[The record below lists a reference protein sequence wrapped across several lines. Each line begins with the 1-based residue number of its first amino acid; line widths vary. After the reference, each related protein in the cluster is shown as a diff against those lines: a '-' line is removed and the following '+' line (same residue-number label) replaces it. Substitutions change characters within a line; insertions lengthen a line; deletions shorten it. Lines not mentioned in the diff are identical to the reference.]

1 MDHKPLKIISLGMGV
16 QSTAL
21 YLMSSLGYIERAD
34 YAIYADLMSEK
45 PTTEDLIKYL
55 FDWKK
60 YNNGIEILVVE
71 ADLYEDVIN
80 GVNSDGKPFV
90 TIPAF
95 SESGGMV
102 QRQCTGEYKIKT
114 VKNKIR
120 DLYGLK
126 YKQRMKPTELW
137 LGISTDEIERA
148 KVSQMY
154 NVEYKYPLIDE
165 QISRSDC
172 KAFLEERSFHN
183 VPKSSCVFCPYQQNR
198 QFKEIKENFPE
209 QWKKIL
215 KVDKAIR
222 DKSRRG
228 KDDKLFLHRS
238 LKPMDEVYLQED
250 QEELF
255 MCEEGFCGL

>member
-1 MDHKPLKIISLGMGV
+1 MKIISLGMGV

-21 YLMSSLGYIERAD
+21 YLMSSLGYIEKAD
-34 YAIYADLMSEK
+34 YAIYADLKSEK
-45 PTTEDLIKYL
+45 PTTEKLVEYL

-60 YNNGIEILVVE
+60 RNNGIEILIKE
-71 ADLYEDVIN
+71 ADIYTDIIN
-80 GVNSDGKPFV
+80 GVNSDGRSFV

-102 QRQCTGEYKIKT
+102 RRQCTGEYKINT
-114 VKNKIR
+114 VKKKIR
-120 DLYGLK
+120 ELHGLK
-126 YKQRMKPTELW
+126 HRQRMKPTQLW

-148 KVSQMY
+148 KISQMY
-154 NVEYKYPLIDE
+154 NIEYKYPLIE
-165 QISRSDC
+165 NQISRSDC
-172 KAFLEERSFHN
+172 KTFLEERSFHN

-198 QFKEIKENFPE
+198 QFKEIKENFPK
-209 QWKKIL
+209 QWKKI
-215 KVDKAIR
+215 VDVDNAIR
-222 DKSRRG
+222 NNSQRG

-238 LKPMDEVYLQED
+238 LKPINEVYLQED

>member
-1 MDHKPLKIISLGMGV
+1 MKIISLGMGV

-21 YLMSSLGYIERAD
+21 YLMSSLGYIEKAD
-34 YAIYADLMSEK
+34 YAIYADLKSEK
-45 PTTEDLIKYL
+45 PTTEKLVEYL

-60 YNNGIEILVVE
+60 RNNGIEILIKE
-71 ADLYEDVIN
+71 ADIYTDIIN
-80 GVNSDGKPFV
+80 GVNSDGRSFV

-102 QRQCTGEYKIKT
+102 RRQCTGEYKINT
-114 VKNKIR
+114 VKKKIR
-120 DLYGLK
+120 ELHGLK
-126 YKQRMKPTELW
+126 HRQRMKPTQLW

-148 KVSQMY
+148 KISQMY
-154 NVEYKYPLIDE
+154 NIEYKYPLIE
-165 QISRSDC
+165 NQISRSDC
-172 KAFLEERSFHN
+172 KTFLEERSFHN

-198 QFKEIKENFPE
+198 QFKEIKENFPK
-209 QWKKIL
+209 QWKKI
-215 KVDKAIR
+215 VDVDNAIR
-222 DKSRRG
+222 NNSQRG

-238 LKPMDEVYLQED
+238 LKPIDEVYLQED

>member
-1 MDHKPLKIISLGMGV
+1 VKIISLGMGV

-34 YAIYADLMSEK
+34 YAIYADLKSEK

-55 FDWKK
+55 LEWKK
-60 YNNGIEILVVE
+60 LNNGIEILIEE
-71 ADLYEDVIN
+71 ADIYQDVIN
-80 GVNSDGKPFV
+80 GVNSYGKSFV

-102 QRQCTGEYKIKT
+102 QRQCTGEYKINT
-114 VKNKIR
+114 VKKRIR
-120 DLYGLK
+120 DLHGLK

-154 NVEYKYPLIDE
+154 NVEYKYPLIDYK
-165 QISRSDC
+165 ISRSDC

-183 VPKSSCVFCPYQQNR
+183 VPKSSCVFCPYQHNR
-198 QFKEIKENFPE
+198 QFKEIKENFPDH
-209 QWKKIL
+209 WDRIVA
-215 KVDKAIR
+215 VDEAIR
-222 DKSRRG
+222 NKSKKG
-228 KDDKLFLHRS
+228 EKDKLFLHRS
-238 LKPMDEVYLQED
+238 LKPIDEVYLQED

-255 MCEEGFCGL
+255 VCEEGFCGL

>member
-1 MDHKPLKIISLGMGV
+1 MKIISLGMGV

-34 YAIYADLMSEK
+34 YAIYADLKSEK
-45 PTTEDLIKYL
+45 PTTDNLVKYL
-55 FDWKK
+55 LDWQK
-60 YNNGIEILVVE
+60 YNDGIEILIE
-71 ADLYEDVIN
+71 DADIYADVIN

-95 SESGGMV
+95 LESGGMV

-120 DLYGLK
+120 ELHGLK

-154 NVEYKYPLIDE
+154 NVEYKYPLIDK
-165 QISRSDC
+165 QISRADC
-172 KAFLEERSFHN
+172 ITFLEERSFHN
-183 VPKSSCVFCPYQQNR
+183 VDKSSCVFCPYQQNK
-198 QFKEIKENFPE
+198 QFREIKEKYPE
-209 QWKKIL
+209 QWSKIVE
-215 KVDKAIR
+215 VDKAIR
-222 DKSRRG
+222 DKSRKG
-228 KDDKLFLHRS
+228 KEDRLYLHRS
-238 LKPMDEVYLQED
+238 LKPIDEVYLQEN

>member
-1 MDHKPLKIISLGMGV
+1 MKIISLGMGV

-21 YLMSSLGYIERAD
+21 YLMSSLDYIERAD
-34 YAIYADLMSEK
+34 CAIYADLMSEK
-45 PTTEDLIKYL
+45 PTTEKLVEYL
-55 FDWKK
+55 LDWKK
-60 YNNGIEILVVE
+60 HNNGIDIHIVE
-71 ADLYEDVIN
+71 ADIYTDIIN

-120 DLYGLK
+120 ELYGLK
-126 YKQRMKPTELW
+126 YRQRMKPTELW

-148 KVSQMY
+148 KISQMY

-165 QISRSDC
+165 RISRSDC

-183 VPKSSCVFCPYQQNR
+183 VPKSSCVFCPYQHNR
-198 QFKEIKENFPE
+198 QFKEIKENFPK
-209 QWKKIL
+209 QWDKIVA
-215 KVDKAIR
+215 VDKAIR
-222 DKSRRG
+222 NKSKRG
-228 KDDKLFLHRS
+228 EEDKLFLHRS
-238 LKPMDEVYLQED
+238 LKPINEVYLQED

>member
-1 MDHKPLKIISLGMGV
+1 MGV

-21 YLMSSLGYIERAD
+21 YLMSSLGYIEKAN
-34 YAIYADLMSEK
+34 YAIYADLRSEK
-45 PTTEDLIKYL
+45 PTTDNLVKYL
-55 FDWKK
+55 LDWQK
-60 YNNGIEILVVE
+60 YNDGIEILIE
-71 ADLYEDVIN
+71 DADIYTDVIN

-120 DLYGLK
+120 ELHGLK

-154 NVEYKYPLIDE
+154 NVEYKYPLIDK
-165 QISRSDC
+165 QISRADC
-172 KAFLEERSFHN
+172 ITFLEERSFHN
-183 VPKSSCVFCPYQQNR
+183 VDKSSCVFCPYQQNK
-198 QFKEIKENFPE
+198 QFREIKEKYPE
-209 QWKKIL
+209 QWSKIV

-222 DKSRRG
+222 DKSRKG
-228 KDDKLFLHRS
+228 KEDRLYLHRS
-238 LKPMDEVYLQED
+238 LKPINEVYLQED

>member
-1 MDHKPLKIISLGMGV
+1 MGV

-21 YLMSSLGYIERAD
+21 YLMSSLGYIEKAD
-34 YAIYADLMSEK
+34 YAIYADLKSEK
-45 PTTEDLIKYL
+45 PTTEKLVEYL

-60 YNNGIEILVVE
+60 RNNGIEILIKE
-71 ADLYEDVIN
+71 ADIYTDIIN
-80 GVNSDGKPFV
+80 GVNSDGRSFV

-102 QRQCTGEYKIKT
+102 RRQCTGEYKINT
-114 VKNKIR
+114 VKKKIR
-120 DLYGLK
+120 ELHGLK
-126 YKQRMKPTELW
+126 HRQRMKPTQLW

-148 KVSQMY
+148 KISQMY
-154 NVEYKYPLIDE
+154 NIEYKYPLIE
-165 QISRSDC
+165 NQISRSDC
-172 KAFLEERSFHN
+172 KTFLEERSFHN

-198 QFKEIKENFPE
+198 QFKEIKENFPK
-209 QWKKIL
+209 QWKKI
-215 KVDKAIR
+215 VDVDNAIR
-222 DKSRRG
+222 NNSQRG

-238 LKPMDEVYLQED
+238 LKPIDEVYLQED

>member
-1 MDHKPLKIISLGMGV
+1 MGV

-55 FDWKK
+55 LEWKK
-60 YNNGIEILVVE
+60 LNNGIEILIEE
-71 ADLYEDVIN
+71 ADIYKDIIN
-80 GVNSDGKPFV
+80 GVNSYNKKFV

-95 SESGGMV
+95 SESGGMI
-102 QRQCTGEYKIKT
+102 QRQCTGEYKINT
-114 VKNKIR
+114 VKKRIR
-120 DLYGLK
+120 ELHGLK
-126 YKQRMKPTELW
+126 YRQRMKPTELW

-165 QISRSDC
+165 RISRSEC

-183 VPKSSCVFCPYQQNR
+183 VPKSSCVFCPYQHNR
-198 QFKEIKENFPE
+198 QFKEIKEKFPE
-209 QWKKIL
+209 QWKKVVA
-215 KVDKAIR
+215 VDEAIR
-222 DKSRRG
+222 NNSVKG
-228 KDDKLFLHRS
+228 KDDPIYLHRS
-238 LKPMDEVYLQED
+238 RKPISEAYLQED

>member
-1 MDHKPLKIISLGMGV
+1 MGV

-21 YLMSSLGYIERAD
+21 YLMSSLGYIKKAD
-34 YAIYADLMSEK
+34 YAIYADLKSEK

-55 FDWKK
+55 LEWQK
-60 YNNGIEILVVE
+60 YNNGIEILIEE
-71 ADLYEDVIN
+71 ADIYQDVIN
-80 GVNSDGKPFV
+80 GVNSYGKQFV

-102 QRQCTGEYKIKT
+102 QRQCTGEYKINT
-114 VKNKIR
+114 VKKRIR
-120 DLYGLK
+120 DLHGLK

-154 NVEYKYPLIDE
+154 NVEYKYPLIDQ

-183 VPKSSCVFCPYQQNR
+183 VPKSSCVFCPYQHNR
-198 QFKEIKENFPE
+198 QFKEIKENFPK
-209 QWKKIL
+209 QWDKIVA
-215 KVDKAIR
+215 VDKAIR
-222 DKSRRG
+222 NKSKKG
-228 KDDKLFLHRS
+228 EEDKLFLHRS
-238 LKPMDEVYLQED
+238 LKPIEEVYLQED

>member
-1 MDHKPLKIISLGMGV
+1 MKIISLGMGV

-34 YAIYADLMSEK
+34 YAIYADLKSEK

-55 FDWKK
+55 LEWKK
-60 YNNGIEILVVE
+60 LNNGIEILIEE
-71 ADLYEDVIN
+71 ADIYQDVIN
-80 GVNSDGKPFV
+80 GVNSYGKSFV

-102 QRQCTGEYKIKT
+102 QRQCTGEYKINT
-114 VKNKIR
+114 VKKRIR
-120 DLYGLK
+120 DLHGLK

-154 NVEYKYPLIDE
+154 NVEYKYPLIDYK
-165 QISRSDC
+165 ISRSDC

-183 VPKSSCVFCPYQQNR
+183 VPKSSCVFCPYQHNR
-198 QFKEIKENFPE
+198 QFKEIKENFPDH
-209 QWKKIL
+209 WDRIVA
-215 KVDKAIR
+215 VDEAIR
-222 DKSRRG
+222 NKSKKG
-228 KDDKLFLHRS
+228 EKDKLFLHRS
-238 LKPMDEVYLQED
+238 LKPIDEVYLQED

-255 MCEEGFCGL
+255 VCEEGFCGL

>member
-1 MDHKPLKIISLGMGV
+1 MKIISLGMGV

-21 YLMSSLGYIERAD
+21 YLMSSLGYIEKAN
-34 YAIYADLMSEK
+34 YAIYADLRSEK
-45 PTTEDLIKYL
+45 PTTDNLVKYL
-55 FDWKK
+55 LDWQK
-60 YNNGIEILVVE
+60 YNDGIEILIE
-71 ADLYEDVIN
+71 DADIYTDVIN

-120 DLYGLK
+120 ELHGLK

-154 NVEYKYPLIDE
+154 NVEYKYPLIDK
-165 QISRSDC
+165 QISRADC
-172 KAFLEERSFHN
+172 ITFLEERSFHN
-183 VPKSSCVFCPYQQNR
+183 VDKSSCVFCPYQQNK
-198 QFKEIKENFPE
+198 QFREIKEKYPE
-209 QWKKIL
+209 QWSKIV

-222 DKSRRG
+222 DKSRKG
-228 KDDKLFLHRS
+228 KEDRLYLHRS
-238 LKPMDEVYLQED
+238 LKPINEVYLQED

>member
-1 MDHKPLKIISLGMGV
+1 MKIISLGMGV

-21 YLMSSLGYIERAD
+21 YLMSSLGYIEKAN
-34 YAIYADLMSEK
+34 YAIYADLRSEK
-45 PTTEDLIKYL
+45 PTTDNLVKYL
-55 FDWKK
+55 LDWQK
-60 YNNGIEILVVE
+60 YNDGIEILIE
-71 ADLYEDVIN
+71 DADIYTDVIN

-120 DLYGLK
+120 ELHGLK

-154 NVEYKYPLIDE
+154 NVEYKYPLIDK
-165 QISRSDC
+165 QISRADC
-172 KAFLEERSFHN
+172 ITFLEERSFHN
-183 VPKSSCVFCPYQQNR
+183 VDKSSCVFCPYQQNK
-198 QFKEIKENFPE
+198 QFREIKEKYPE
-209 QWKKIL
+209 QWSKIV

-222 DKSRRG
+222 DKSRKG
-228 KDDKLFLHRS
+228 KEDRLYLHRS
-238 LKPMDEVYLQED
+238 LKPIDEVYLQED

>member
-1 MDHKPLKIISLGMGV
+1 MGV

-34 YAIYADLMSEK
+34 YAIYADLKSEK
-45 PTTEDLIKYL
+45 PTTDNLVKYL
-55 FDWKK
+55 LDWQK
-60 YNNGIEILVVE
+60 YNDGIEILI
-71 ADLYEDVIN
+71 ED
-80 GVNSDGKPFV
+80 SDGKPFV

-120 DLYGLK
+120 ELHGLK

-154 NVEYKYPLIDE
+154 NVEYKYPLIDK
-165 QISRSDC
+165 QISRADC
-172 KAFLEERSFHN
+172 ITFLEERSFHN
-183 VPKSSCVFCPYQQNR
+183 VDKSSCVFCPYQQNK
-198 QFKEIKENFPE
+198 QFREIKEKYPD
-209 QWKKIL
+209 QWNKIVE
-215 KVDKAIR
+215 VDKAIR
-222 DKSRRG
+222 DKSRKG
-228 KDDKLFLHRS
+228 KEDRLYLHRS
-238 LKPMDEVYLQED
+238 LKPIDEVYLQED

>member
-1 MDHKPLKIISLGMGV
+1 MGV

-21 YLMSSLGYIERAD
+21 YLMSSLGYIEKAN
-34 YAIYADLMSEK
+34 YAIYADLRSEK
-45 PTTEDLIKYL
+45 PTTDNLVKYL
-55 FDWKK
+55 LDWQK
-60 YNNGIEILVVE
+60 YNDGIEILIE
-71 ADLYEDVIN
+71 DADIYTDVIN

-120 DLYGLK
+120 ELHGLK

-154 NVEYKYPLIDE
+154 NVEYKYPLIDK
-165 QISRSDC
+165 QISRADC
-172 KAFLEERSFHN
+172 ITFLEERSFHN
-183 VPKSSCVFCPYQQNR
+183 VDKSSCVFCPYQQNK
-198 QFKEIKENFPE
+198 QFREIKEKYPE
-209 QWKKIL
+209 QWSKIV

-222 DKSRRG
+222 DISRKG
-228 KDDKLFLHRS
+228 KEDRLYLHRS
-238 LKPMDEVYLQED
+238 LKPINEVYLQED